1 MDQWTEMEQLQRIQ
15 GVVDSV
21 TFRNEQSGWTVL
33 ELAIEFGQLA
43 TVVGVMPE
51 VYAGEQLSA
60 EGSWGE
66 HPSFGP
72 QFEAKTIERSLPN
85 SASTILRYLSS
96 GAIKGIGPATASR
109 LVGKFGDKTLEVLEK
124 QPERLS
130 EIKGISPTKARII
143 AEDYAR
149 KFGVREATVYLAQF
163 GVTVQEAAK
172 AWKKWGSRTIE
183 QVKSDPYSLCGDPVN
198 LGFERA
204 DEIAT
209 QMGMEKDDLSRMRAG
224 VLYVLRH
231 NLNNGHTCLPRE
243 KVCEVSSHCL
253 DVDKDA
259 TDYTIQKML
268 EDGELESEQLESGEF
283 LYLPYLHK
291 AESYVAGRLQMMM
304 EFAPNPCANV
314 EENIQEVERQEGMQY
329 GNLQRQAIYDALL
342 QGILILTGGP
352 GTGKTTTINAMIQ
365 LLEKNGEKVALA
377 APTGRAAKRISEVTN
392 REAKTIHRLLEVEW
406 TPNDRPVFGRNERNP
421 LDYDSIIVDELSM
434 VDIVLFENLLRAMR
448 LGCRLILVGDADQLP
463 SVGAGNV
470 LHDLIASG
478 KLPVVSLEEVFR
490 QAQSSLIVTNAHRI
504 IHGEMPELSSHSGDF
519 FFLDTSAPDQIS
531 KTIVDLCTTRL
542 PAAYGYSPQLD
553 LQVLCPGK
561 KGPLGTF
568 QLNQVL
574 QGSLNPSSKEKKEA
588 SVYGQLFREGD
599 KVMQIRNNYCITWE
613 RDDGTQGEGVF
624 NGDVGTLVKIDT
636 AAGLFTVRYEDR
648 MADYTSEML
657 SDLQL
662 AYAVTVHKSQG
673 SEFPAVVMP
682 MYPGAPQLCYRNLLY
697 TAVTRAKSLIVMV
710 GRRSVVQNMVFNHRK
725 TKRYSGLRDL
735 LCRDDGLLDSS
746 TSEVHCC
753 DPLESD

>member
-1 MDQWTEMEQLQRIQ
+1 MDDWQMDQWTEMEQLQRIQ

-304 EFAPNPCANV
+304 
-314 EENIQEVERQEGMQY
+314 
-329 GNLQRQAIYDALL
+329 
-342 QGILILTGGP
+342 
-352 GTGKTTTINAMIQ
+352 
-365 LLEKNGEKVALA
+365 
-377 APTGRAAKRISEVTN
+377 
-392 REAKTIHRLLEVEW
+392 
-406 TPNDRPVFGRNERNP
+406 
-421 LDYDSIIVDELSM
+421 
-434 VDIVLFENLLRAMR
+434 
-448 LGCRLILVGDADQLP
+448 
-463 SVGAGNV
+463 
-470 LHDLIASG
+470 
-478 KLPVVSLEEVFR
+478 
-490 QAQSSLIVTNAHRI
+490 
-504 IHGEMPELSSHSGDF
+504 
-519 FFLDTSAPDQIS
+519 
-531 KTIVDLCTTRL
+531 
-542 PAAYGYSPQLD
+542 
-553 LQVLCPGK
+553 
-561 KGPLGTF
+561 
-568 QLNQVL
+568 
-574 QGSLNPSSKEKKEA
+574 
-588 SVYGQLFREGD
+588 
-599 KVMQIRNNYCITWE
+599 
-613 RDDGTQGEGVF
+613 
-624 NGDVGTLVKIDT
+624 
-636 AAGLFTVRYEDR
+636 
-648 MADYTSEML
+648 
-657 SDLQL
+657 
-662 AYAVTVHKSQG
+662 
-673 SEFPAVVMP
+673 
-682 MYPGAPQLCYRNLLY
+682 
-697 TAVTRAKSLIVMV
+697 
-710 GRRSVVQNMVFNHRK
+710 
-725 TKRYSGLRDL
+725 
-735 LCRDDGLLDSS
+735 
-746 TSEVHCC
+746 
-753 DPLESD
+753 